1 MSFLLGLILL
11 VLLGG
16 WLDSRLS
23 WPRRFGRGHR

>member
-16 WLDSRLS
+16 WLDSRLN
-23 WPRRFGRGHR
+23 WPRPKRPVAH

>member
-16 WLDSRLS
+16 WLDARLN
-23 WPRRFGRGHR
+23 WPRPGQDELR